1 MKRRDSSHA
10 LTERVSPDAR
20 HITAPSQYS
29 TPQQSEI
36 RVSVIRYPSATPSTD
51 SVPELIGLILA
62 FPPLRTRRRGSV
74 DHGSDTADGRRE
86 EAEEAPQN
94 IRRRITFL

>member
-20 HITAPSQYS
+20 HITTPSQYS
-29 TPQQSEI
+29 TPRQSEN
-36 RVSVIRYPSATPSTD
+36 RVSVTRYLSATPSTN
-51 SVPELIGLILA
+51 SARELSALILA
-62 FPPLRTRRRGSV
+62 LPPLRTRGRGSV
-74 DHGSDTADGRRE
+74 DHGSDTGNGGRE

-94 IRRRITFL
+94 IQRRITFL